1 MRRNALYKLGALAA
15 IIVLLFLSSRQQ
27 QELDRM
33 RNDMGIND
41 TEDIKDKSPS
51 VVFTTVALGSFRG
64 FIANLL
70 FLRSQRMQDERR
82 YYEVHQLAK
91 WIRNLQP
98 KFTGAISFM
107 AWNMSYNISVTFD
120 TPEERWVW
128 VRKGLDMY
136 LDALKN
142 HSGDPKLYWEFG
154 WLFQHKMGMNLDD
167 ANRYYKQQWALLM
180 VKLLSADPE
189 LVKLSTIT
197 RNPGILHGKLSRMEF
212 HEFQKLL
219 TALNMSYQDLAD
231 HVMNDENNELPEKF
245 AKYLKNEEWQK
256 EIVKFILQCER
267 FRYEPETLSYLLEGV
282 VDLEQIIKESGEE
295 WDFDVFEKTFRE
307 LGRVPNALKDRIVLD
322 SKSKAQV
329 VEIIDSFMRDRWAW
343 QVYRLDTRRMQA
355 IIDEYGEL
363 DFRVAET
370 HAIYW
375 AKVGL
380 EKDPDHVQCRR
391 MVTQAMK
398 DVVDRGK
405 LLYFS
410 SDTHQS
416 IDWTYNIGM
425 IPKAIE
431 VLEREIEMLPEKK
444 RSTFITGYENFL
456 KDAVVAYYV
465 NNNKKKAQEIYD
477 KLRKRQPNNSAYKK
491 PLEYY
496 VTPELNEDL
505 DSMNEDQARQAI
517 DGFLNT
523 SFQMF
528 LYGAEEQAVFY
539 WTRAR
544 QMNISYI
551 KRTKNRKGRMGVQP
565 FPVMAKR
572 WKDIYMQNFPVQA
585 KAIAN
590 FHDKM
595 IGPVPSL
602 LKRPGN

>member
-1 MRRNALYKLGALAA
+1 MRRNGLYKAIALAS
-15 IIVLLFLSSRQQ
+15 ILLLLFLSSRKQL
-27 QELDRM
+27 ELDQM

-120 TPEERWVW
+120 TPQERWVW

-180 VKLLSADPE
+180 VKLLSSDPDLE
-189 LVKLSTIT
+189 KFSTVT
-197 RNPGILHGKLSRMEF
+197 RNPGILHGKLSRLGF

-219 TALNMSYQDLAD
+219 DALKMPYMDLVN
-231 HVMNDENNELPEKF
+231 HVVNDEKHELPDKITKYVKEEK
-245 AKYLKNEEWQK
+245 WQK

-267 FRYEPETLSYLLEGV
+267 FRYEPETLTYLLEGV
-282 VDLEQIIKESGEE
+282 LDMNQTIKESGEE
-295 WDFDVFEKTFRE
+295 WDFEVFEKTFRE
-307 LGRVPNALKDRIVLD
+307 LGRVPNVFKERIILD
-322 SKSKAQV
+322 KKSKVQV
-329 VEIIDSFMRDRWAW
+329 VDIIDSFMRDRWAW
-343 QVYRLDTRRMQA
+343 QVYRLDTRKMKA
-355 IIDEYGEL
+355 ILDEYGDL
-363 DFRVAET
+363 DFTVAET

-375 AKVGL
+375 AKMGL

-391 MVTQAMK
+391 MVTQALK
-398 DVVDRGK
+398 DAVDRGK

-431 VLEREIEMLPEKK
+431 SLEREIEMLPENK
-444 RSTFITGYENFL
+444 RSTFISGYENFL
-456 KDAVVAYYV
+456 RDCVVAYYV
-465 NNNKKKAQEIYD
+465 NNNKKKSQEIYD
-477 KLRKRQPNNSAYKK
+477 KLRKRQPNNPAYKK
-491 PLEYY
+491 PLQQYI
-496 VTPELNEDL
+496 TPEVNEDL
-505 DSMNEDQARQAI
+505 DSMNEDQARQII
-517 DGFLNT
+517 DGFLQT

-528 LYGAEEQAVFY
+528 LYGAQEQAVFY
-539 WTRAR
+539 WNRAK

-551 KRTKNRKGRMGVQP
+551 KRTKNRKGRMGVQE
-565 FPVMAKR
+565 FSIMANR
-572 WKDIYMQNFPVQA
+572 WKETYMKNFPAQS
-585 KAIAN
+585 KAIEN
-590 FHDKM
+590 YYNSM

-602 LKRPGN
+602 LKRPEN